1 MRRAELI
8 LPIALL
14 AAPPALAQDERH
26 SVSVPAG
33 RLDAAVFTLGRQTGS
48 SIGLRDPAFGA
59 VRVRALKGR
68 HSVDGAL
75 AELLRG
81 TGTRARRVAP
91 GTWLIERAPPPPP
104 RPRAAPPQA
113 EEPDAPPAEI
123 LVTGSKR
130 DVPLKAYPGGVQIV
144 EGSDIPVSQG
154 GQGSDV
160 IANRVASL
168 ASTHLGPGR
177 NKLFIRGIA
186 DSSFVGPT
194 QATVGQYWGN
204 SRITYS
210 APDPDLKLYDIG
222 RVEVLEGPQ
231 GTLYG
236 AGSLGGV
243 VRVVP
248 RAPDAW
254 ASGGHVW
261 GGGALTEHGAP
272 SWDLGG
278 ILNLPIKEGEL
289 AARALVF
296 TARDGGYIDDRERGL
311 NDVNSVRTTGGR
323 AALRWNVDGW
333 TVDLGGVGQSIKGR
347 DAQYADG
354 QGDGLTRASTIAQ
367 PFENNFWLG
376 ELVARKR
383 WGDIELSSAAAYAQ
397 QYVSEVFAGA
407 SVVNVNQAFPLP
419 PANSQLIG
427 YQQVNRVNMLTTE
440 TRLSRRGPRGTGWLI
455 GVSLLENRG
464 QVNRSF
470 GSRRFALTGVRNTV
484 AEATLYGEGTVEPV
498 RGVTVTAG
506 GRLTRSH
513 LTGNSEDADRSYAFR
528 EDPGAKAA
536 RTETRFLP
544 SAAIAYQPFAG
555 LTLFGRFEQGFRP
568 GGLAVRRDIIQR
580 FQGDRLSTVEA
591 GTRYT
596 ADGLSLTAS
605 ASMTWWTS
613 IQADL
618 IDGFGFPTT
627 ANIGD
632 GRVLSLGLAARWK
645 AAPGLDFDA
654 SLYLNGSKVTNPS
667 QAVFPLV
674 EGPSDFNRLPNVA
687 DASGRLGAAY
697 RTALGGG
704 DTEFSATSY
713 LRYVGKSTLGIGPV
727 LGKTQ
732 GDYVDTGLEL
742 RLARGRRALT
752 LSATNLLDTRGNR
765 FALGSPLLI
774 RDEKQVTP
782 LRPRTV
788 RLGLEIGF

>member
-1 MRRAELI
+1 VRRAELI
-8 LPIALL
+8 LPLALL
-14 AAPPALAQDERH
+14 MAPPALAQEKRH

-48 SIGLRDPAFGA
+48 SIGLREPGLGTIK
-59 VRVRALKGR
+59 VRAVKGKR
-68 HSVDGAL
+68 SVDGAL
-75 AELLRG
+75 AEMLKG
-81 TGTRARRVAP
+81 SGTRARRVAN
-91 GTWLIERAPPPPP
+91 GTWLIERAPAERPKARPAPPPE
-104 RPRAAPPQA
+104 Q
-113 EEPDAPPAEI
+113 PDAPPAEI
-123 LVTGSKR
+123 VVTGSKR
-130 DVPLKAYPGGVQIV
+130 DIPLKAYPGGVQIV
-144 EGSDIPVSQG
+144 EGSDIPVSEG
-154 GQGSDV
+154 GKGSDV

-248 RAPDAW
+248 RAPDLW
-254 ASGGHVW
+254 SRGGQVW
-261 GGGALTEHGAP
+261 GGGGLTEHGAP
-272 SWDLGG
+272 SWDVGG
-278 ILNLPIKEGEL
+278 ILNMPIKEGEL
-289 AARALVF
+289 AFRALVF
-296 TARDGGYIDDRERGL
+296 SGRDGGYIDDRERGL
-311 NDVNSVRTTGGR
+311 SDVNSVRTTGGR
-323 AALRWNVDGW
+323 AALRWEVDGW
-333 TVDLGGVGQSIKGR
+333 TIDLGGVGQSIKGD
-347 DAQYADG
+347 DAQYSDG
-354 QGDGLTRASTIAQ
+354 QGNGLSRASSIAQ
-367 PFENNFWLG
+367 PFENEFWLG

-383 WGDIELSSAAAYAQ
+383 WGSLELSTAAAYAQ

-407 SVVNVNQAFPLP
+407 SVSDVNQAFPLP
-419 PANSQLIG
+419 AANAPLIG

-440 TRLSRRGPRGTGWLI
+440 TRLARRGPRGTGWLI
-455 GVSLLENRG
+455 GVSLLQNRG
-464 QVNRSF
+464 RVNRSF

-484 AEATLYGEGTVEPV
+484 DEATLYGEGTVEPI
-498 RGVTVTAG
+498 RGVTITAG

-513 LTGNSEDADRSYAFR
+513 LTGNAEDADRFLAFR
-528 EDPGAKAA
+528 EDPAAKAA
-536 RTETRFLP
+536 RTETRLLP
-544 SAAIAYQPFAG
+544 SAAIAYQPFGG
-555 LTLFGRFEQGFRP
+555 LTLFARFEQGFRP

-596 ADGLSLTAS
+596 GNGFSLTAN

-632 GRVLSLGLAARWK
+632 GRVLSLGFSARWQPV
-645 AAPGLDFDA
+645 PGLDLDG

-697 RTALGGG
+697 RTKLGGE
-704 DTEFSATSY
+704 TAFSTTSY
-713 LRYVGKSTLGIGPV
+713 LRYVGRSTLGIGPV
-727 LGKTQ
+727 LGKAQ
-732 GDYVDTGLEL
+732 GDYFDTGLEF
-742 RLARGRRALT
+742 RFERGRRALT

-774 RDEKQVTP
+774 RDDNQITP

>member
-1 MRRAELI
+1 VRRADLI

-14 AAPPALAQDERH
+14 AAPPALAQDKRH
-26 SVSVPAG
+26 GVSVPAG

-59 VRVRALKGR
+59 IKVRALKGK

-75 AELLRG
+75 AELLKG

-91 GTWLIERAPPPPP
+91 GTWLIERAPPPPA

-113 EEPDAPPAEI
+113 EEPDTPPAEI

-130 DVPLKAYPGGVQIV
+130 DVPLKSYPGGVQIV

-248 RAPDAW
+248 RAPDFW
-254 ASGGHVW
+254 ASGGQVW
-261 GGGALTEHGAP
+261 GGGSITEHGEP
-272 SWDLGG
+272 GWDIGG

-296 TARDGGYIDDRERGL
+296 TARDGGYIDDRERDL
-311 NDVNSVRTTGGR
+311 KDVNSVRTTGGR
-323 AALRWNVDGW
+323 AALRWQVDGW
-333 TVDLGGVGQSIKGR
+333 TVDLGGVGQSIKGN

-354 QGDGLTRASTIAQ
+354 EGDGLTRASGIAQ
-367 PFENNFWLG
+367 PFQNDFWLG
-376 ELVARKR
+376 ELVARKH
-383 WGDIELSSAAAYAQ
+383 WGDIELSSAVAYAQ
-397 QYVSEVFAGA
+397 QYVSEVYAGA
-407 SVVNVNQAFPLP
+407 SVSDVNQAFPLP
-419 PANSQLIG
+419 ALNAPLIG
-427 YQQVNRVNMLTTE
+427 YQQINRVNMLTTE
-440 TRLSRRGPRGTGWLI
+440 TRLSRRGPHGTGWLV
-455 GVSLLENRG
+455 GVSFLENRG
-464 QVNRSF
+464 RVNRSF
-470 GSRRFALTGVRNTV
+470 GARRSALTGVRNTV
-484 AEATLYGEGTVEPV
+484 DEATLYGEGTVEPID
-498 RGVTVTAG
+498 GVTITAG

-513 LTGNSEDADRSYAFR
+513 LTGNAQDADRFYAFR
-528 EDPGAKAA
+528 EDPRARAA

-544 SAAIAYQPFAG
+544 SAAIAYRLAGG
-555 LTLFGRFEQGFRP
+555 LTVFGRFEQGFRP

-580 FQGDRLSTVEA
+580 FQGDRLSTIEA

-596 ADGLSLTAS
+596 ADKLTVSTS

-632 GRVLSLGLAARWK
+632 GRVLSLGAAIRWQPL
-645 AAPGLDFDA
+645 PGLDLDG

-667 QAVFPLV
+667 QAVFPLA

-697 RTALGGG
+697 TTAL
-704 DTEFSATSY
+704 DDRTELSASSY

-742 RLARGRRALT
+742 RVARGRRALT

>member
-1 MRRAELI
+1 VRRAELI
-8 LPIALL
+8 LPVALL
-14 AAPPALAQDERH
+14 VAPPALAQEKRH

-48 SIGLRDPAFGA
+48 SIGLREPGLGTIK
-59 VRVRALKGR
+59 VRALKGK

-75 AELLRG
+75 AELLKG
-81 TGTRARRVAP
+81 SGARARRVAN
-91 GTWLIERAPPPPP
+91 GTWLIERAPVERPKPRPAPPP
-104 RPRAAPPQA
+104 

-130 DVPLKAYPGGVQIV
+130 DIPLKAYPGGVQIV
-144 EGSDIPVSQG
+144 EGADIPISDG
-154 GQGSDV
+154 GKGSDV

-248 RAPDAW
+248 RAPDFW
-254 ASGGHVW
+254 ASGGQVW
-261 GGGALTEHGAP
+261 GGGSLTEHGQP
-272 SWDLGG
+272 SWDVGG
-278 ILNLPIKEGEL
+278 IVNLPIKEGEL
-289 AARALVF
+289 AFRGLVF
-296 TARDGGYIDDRERGL
+296 SGRDGGYIDDRERDL
-311 NDVNSVRTTGGR
+311 KDVNSVRTTGGR
-323 AALRWNVDGW
+323 AALRWDVDGW
-333 TVDLGGVGQSIKGR
+333 TIDLNGVGQSIKGN
-347 DAQYADG
+347 DAQYSDG
-354 QGDGLTRASTIAQ
+354 QGDGLSRASSIAQ
-367 PFENNFWLG
+367 PFENEFWLG

-383 WGDIELSSAAAYAQ
+383 WGELELSSAVAYAQ

-407 SVVNVNQAFPLP
+407 SVSDVNAAFPLP
-419 PANSQLIG
+419 IANAPLIG

-440 TRLSRRGPRGTGWLI
+440 TRLARRGPRGTGWLI
-455 GVSLLENRG
+455 GVSFLQNRG
-464 QVNRSF
+464 RVNRSF

-484 AEATLYGEGTVEPV
+484 DEATFYGEGTVEPV
-498 RGVTVTAG
+498 RGVTITGG

-513 LTGNSEDADRSYAFR
+513 LTGNAEDVDRSFAFR
-528 EDPGAKAA
+528 EDPRARAA

-544 SAAIAYQPFAG
+544 SAAIAYQPYSG
-555 LTLFGRFEQGFRP
+555 LTVFGRFEQGFRP
-568 GGLAVRRDIIQR
+568 GGLAVRRDVIQR

-596 ADGLSLTAS
+596 GNGISLTAT

-627 ANIGD
+627 SNIGD
-632 GRVLSLGLAARWK
+632 GRVLSLGFAARWRPV
-645 AAPGLDFDA
+645 PGLDLDG

-667 QAVFPLV
+667 NAVFPLA

-697 RTALGGG
+697 RTRIGDG
-704 DTEFSATSY
+704 DTELSTGGW

-727 LGKTQ
+727 LGKAQ
-732 GDYVDTGLEL
+732 GDYFDTGLEL
-742 RLARGRRALT
+742 RLERGRRALT
-752 LSATNLLDTRGNR
+752 LSASNLLDTRGNR

-774 RDEKQVTP
+774 RDSNQITP

-788 RLGLEIGF
+788 RLGLEVGF